1 MLNLPSE
8 FGISRKADEDDGKAL
23 EGAYRSNSSIT
34 TLNRSQNEEEEKV
47 ETEVVVAAVSDIDE
61 FPTGFAL
68 VMIVSAVIM
77 TFFLVSLDMTIVA
90 TAIPKI
96 TDDFHGLSDVSWYSS
111 AFFMTTAGFQ
121 STWGKAYKYFP
132 IKITFL
138 ISIGIFEL
146 GSLLCGAAPASSI
159 LVIGRAVTGVG
170 GAGIGSGCYTLIG
183 FSVQPSK
190 RPMLTG
196 LVGTSYGI
204 ASVLGPLLG
213 GVLSNKASW
222 RWCFYINLPIGA
234 VSIGAILYFFKTPV
248 AAMPQ
253 EASLKEKIMQMDP
266 LGTVIIMG
274 AVISLILA
282 FQKGGQTDPWSAP
295 TVIGL
300 IVSSVVLAIIF
311 VVWET
316 FQGERA
322 TIVPRLFQQRTV
334 FFCFMF
340 LIFLA
345 GGYYTV
351 IYNLPQYFQA
361 VGGTSP
367 IESGVRNL
375 PFIIA
380 VSVASIAAGSFVSST
395 GIAVPLMPIGAIIAT
410 VAGALFCTLD
420 IGTEP
425 AKWISYQ
432 LLAGIGFG
440 MCIQLPMIV
449 CQSSVDISDLA
460 SITAIMMFS
469 QAIGAAVVVS
479 GAQTAFANILI
490 QRVQTSAPDV
500 SPEALVT
507 VGSGQLRKA
516 FRPDQIPVILVAYMN
531 GITITFIVV
540 AGAGALA
547 FILSTYIPWKR
558 LNHSKGQKSSTLS
571 V

>member
-1 MLNLPSE
+1 M
-8 FGISRKADEDDGKAL
+8 DD
-23 EGAYRSNSSIT
+23 
-34 TLNRSQNEEEEKV
+34 
-47 ETEVVVAAVSDIDE
+47 

-68 VMIVSAVIM
+68 AMIVSAVIM
-77 TFFLVSLDMTIVA
+77 SFFLVSLDMTIVA

-96 TDDFHGLSDVSWYSS
+96 TDDFHGLADVSWYSS

-138 ISIGIFEL
+138 VSISIFEL

-159 LVIGRAVTGVG
+159 LIIGRAITGVG

-183 FSVQPSK
+183 FAVQPSK

-234 VSIGAILYFFKTPV
+234 VSIAAILYFFKTP
-248 AAMPQ
+248 AAARPQ
-253 EASLKEKIMQMDP
+253 EASFIEKTIQMDP

-274 AVISLILA
+274 AVVSLILA
-282 FQKGGQTDPWSAP
+282 FQKGGQTDPWTAP

-300 IVSSVVLAIIF
+300 LISSVVLTGLF
-311 VVWET
+311 VGWET

-322 TIVPRLFQQRTV
+322 TIVPRLFRQRTV
-334 FFCFMF
+334 FFCFIF
-340 LIFLA
+340 LIFIA
-345 GGYYTV
+345 GGYYTA

-361 VGGTSP
+361 IHGTSP

-375 PFIIA
+375 PFIIS
-380 VSVASIAAGSFVSST
+380 VSVASIATGSFVSWT
-395 GIAVPLMPIGAIIAT
+395 RIAVQLMPIGAIIST
-410 VAGALFCTLD
+410 VSGALFCTLG
-420 IGTEP
+420 IKTEP
-425 AKWISYQ
+425 AKWIGYQ
-432 LLAGIGFG
+432 ILAGMGFG
-440 MCIQLPMIV
+440 MCIQLPMII
-449 CQSSVDISDLA
+449 CQSSVDITDLA

-469 QAIGAAVVVS
+469 QAIGAAVIVS
-479 GAQTAFANILI
+479 AAQTAFANILI
-490 QRVQTSAPDV
+490 QRVRTSAPDV
-500 SPEALVT
+500 SPEALIT

-516 FRPDQIPVILVAYMN
+516 FRPDQIPGILVAYMS
-531 GITITFIVV
+531 GVTTTFIVV
-540 AGAGALA
+540 AGAGAFA
-547 FILSTYIPWKR
+547 FISSTYIPWKR
-558 LNHSKGQKSSTLS
+558 LNHGKGQGAATSS